1 MVVEGK
7 RIWGL
12 PDVQEHGPQPSQE
25 ESAVNEFRKLSCAV
39 ITAIAL
45 GAGFAATTA
54 EAAGGSSGVS
64 SLKTSLSPAERGA
77 LTHAFVKKWG
87 VYVQQV
93 YGLDVRSWANRM
105 VPTFVSSDPVN
116 FQRALQRSTFEG
128 AMATLDGAGHK
139 LSDDKVIDVLAASDT
154 LIGPYALGDL
164 NKDLVFTAVEPCRI
178 VDTRSTTA
186 GAIAA
191 NTNRAFYVWGFP
203 DFTSQGGSTT
213 DCGGLSAQSPQ
224 AVVVNLTVVGPASAG
239 YATMFPAT
247 STLPL
252 AASLLYKAGDV
263 LSNGVTVKLGLGA
276 TGVGFAD
283 FRIYTVSTA
292 HYVVDIV
299 GYYDAPYATAL
310 DCVLPPAQ
318 AVSLPA
324 GFNGYMH
331 TTSVCSAGYTAVSP
345 YCYNSSTSVYS
356 NGSGGI
362 GAGPDK
368 RAWCG
373 WVNPAATAQSVFQS
387 ATCCR
392 VPGR

>member
-1 MVVEGK
+1 MLVVGQK
-7 RIWGL
+7 DRGL
-12 PDVQEHGPQPSQE
+12 PDVQEHGPQPSQG

-39 ITAIAL
+39 ITAVAL

-105 VPTFVSSDPVN
+105 VPTFVNSDPVN

-139 LSDDKVIDVLAASDT
+139 LSDNKVIDVLAASDE

-164 NKDLVFTAVEPCRI
+164 DTDLVFTAVEPCRI
-178 VDTRSTTA
+178 VDTRSTPA

-247 STLPL
+247 GTLPL

-263 LSNGVTVKLGLGA
+263 LSNGVTLKLG
-276 TGVGFAD
+276 TFVDDD
-283 FRIYTVSTA
+283 FRIYSVSAA

-299 GYYDAPYATAL
+299 GYYDAPYATPL
-310 DCVLPPAQ
+310 DCVAVALPD
-318 AVSLPA
+318 
-324 GFNGYMH
+324 
-331 TTSVCSAGYTAVSP
+331 TSVAAGATFNLSIPACPVGF
-345 YCYNSSTSVYS
+345 T
-356 NGSGGI
+356 I
-362 GAGPDK
+362 TGAGC
-368 RAWCG
+368 RAP
-373 WVNPAATAQSVFQS
+373 VNQASWAINGLYSGSNAFCAGQNTTAGAISVSGTSQ
-387 ATCCR
+387 CCR